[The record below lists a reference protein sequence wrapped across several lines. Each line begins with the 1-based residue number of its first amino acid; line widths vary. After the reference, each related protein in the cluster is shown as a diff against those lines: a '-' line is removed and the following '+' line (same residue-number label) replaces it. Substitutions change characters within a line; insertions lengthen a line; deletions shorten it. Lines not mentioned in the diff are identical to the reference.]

1 LQAQPFQLLALLLAN
16 SGEVVTRDEIC
27 RDLWPADTF
36 VDFEHSL
43 AAAVN
48 KIREALGDSAD
59 DPRYIETLPKRG
71 YRFIGKIRPEAPV
84 VIAVAEPQQPVEL
97 VPVPPAKVWRSRMWI
112 LGLVGTVVIV
122 VVAVLFGRLS
132 RKPVNSQFGSHMSSD
147 MLTVVPFEHKLT
159 SNSPENSVNSAAVS
173 PDGKYLAYS
182 DNTGIYLKL
191 IRTGEVHA
199 VPLPPKFSAR
209 VDDWFPDGSRLLVSR
224 WDEPGKAG
232 LWSISVFGG
241 TPHALADDAFGGSV
255 SPDGVHIAFR
265 RVVVSFDGFL
275 GQEIWIM
282 HSDGT
287 DPVKVVADNG
297 WLVGKPTWSPD
308 GKRIAYFRTQLNWTT
323 RSVQVNEW
331 QNARAE
337 TVLSDN
343 LLAPVLHWLRDG
355 RLIYVLAN
363 KENWNRDA
371 SLWMV
376 SLQPSGKIS
385 VPSKRITQG
394 NGSISQIN
402 GTADGKTLMF
412 LRDNRAPTAYIGTL
426 AADGTTLLAHKR
438 LTLDESANFPTSWT
452 PDSKSVLF
460 SSDRNGTPEIF
471 EQATDQPL
479 AESLLT
485 AAEQLVQPRVTYDG
499 LELLYISIPKSATQ
513 GTLSSI
519 FAVPIA
525 GGTSRLV
532 LKDVNIWNVQCAR
545 LPSTVCMYSSTKG
558 KETYRFD
565 LKSGKSIGPPQI
577 DPPCNWSLSPDG
589 SQRAILPVGTNEG
602 TIQLRST
609 SSGKTHDLV
618 VKGWNGLGSLDWSAD
633 GKSLLASW
641 HNNYDRGSALL
652 KVALN
657 GKVSVLL
664 RSSNSVAYAIPS
676 PDGRSLAISEV
687 SPAKNAWQIENFR

>member
-1 LQAQPFQLLALLLAN
+1 
-16 SGEVVTRDEIC
+16 
-27 RDLWPADTF
+27 
-36 VDFEHSL
+36 
-43 AAAVN
+43 
-48 KIREALGDSAD
+48 
-59 DPRYIETLPKRG
+59 
-71 YRFIGKIRPEAPV
+71 
-84 VIAVAEPQQPVEL
+84 
-97 VPVPPAKVWRSRMWI
+97 
-112 LGLVGTVVIV
+112 
-122 VVAVLFGRLS
+122 
-132 RKPVNSQFGSHMSSD
+132 
-147 MLTVVPFEHKLT
+147 
-159 SNSPENSVNSAAVS
+159 
-173 PDGKYLAYS
+173 
-182 DNTGIYLKL
+182 
-191 IRTGEVHA
+191 
-199 VPLPPKFSAR
+199 
-209 VDDWFPDGSRLLVSR
+209 
-224 WDEPGKAG
+224 
-232 LWSISVFGG
+232 
-241 TPHALADDAFGGSV
+241 
-255 SPDGVHIAFR
+255 VHIAFR